1 MKLKYMFGMAAV
13 AAMTVMTSC
22 SGNNAEKAETEEVNE
37 EAAEAVTLPDSVA
50 VEDVKETWIP
60 DSALVTASGL
70 GVYVENPGGETHPST
85 TTPVT
90 VHYRGRLTN
99 GKVFDSSYD
108 RGEPATFMPAQVVPG
123 FAEGLMMLGKGGKA
137 TLYIPGNLAYGPAG
151 VPQAG
156 IGPDENLIFDIEI
169 IDFPEN

>member
-1 MKLKYMFGMAAV
+1 MLGMAAV
-13 AAMTVMTSC
+13 AAMTAMTAC
-22 SGNNAEKAETEEVNE
+22 SNNADKT
-37 EAAEAVTLPDSVA
+37 EAAEGEAEVSEAVTLPDSVA
-50 VEDVKETWIP
+50 VEEVTETWMP

-70 GVYVENPGGETHPST
+70 GVYVENPGGEAHPGMN
-85 TTPVT
+85 TPVT

-99 GKVFDSSYD
+99 GQVFDSSYD

-137 TLYIPGNLAYGPAG
+137 TLYIPGNLAYGSRG

-169 IDFPEN
+169 IGFPEN